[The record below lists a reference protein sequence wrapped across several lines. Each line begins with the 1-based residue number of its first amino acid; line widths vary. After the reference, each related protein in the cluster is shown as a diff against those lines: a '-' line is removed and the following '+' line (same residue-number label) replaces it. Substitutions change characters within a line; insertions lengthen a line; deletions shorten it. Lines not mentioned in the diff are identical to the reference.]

1 MKQENL
7 TPLEQLIRSAAPRV
21 QVDEAMSSRLEKSLR
36 AASVSR
42 HRRSVRWWHS
52 AAAVAMLV
60 LLAVAGVVLYEP
72 EPPAAPCYVGRISAE
87 AVEPI
92 LAPYE
97 VRNGMSY
104 GIVAGEYEVVIA
116 DVAL

>member
-42 HRRSVRWWHS
+42 HRRSVRWWHG

-92 LAPYE
+92 LAPYV

-104 GIVAGEYEVVIA
+104 GIVAGEYEVVIS